1 MRLNDA
7 NDALA
12 RLIPAGLVSA
22 IERLAGARSQNDVIE
37 TLRATARRVAGA
49 DGICIVLRDGGNC
62 FYVEEDAIGPLWKGS
77 KFPME
82 TCISG
87 WAMSHGE
94 TVVIPDVFLD
104 DRIPHA
110 IYRQTFVKSLVM
122 TPIGR
127 GEPIA
132 ALGAYWARNYAAPKE
147 VIETLEALARAAA
160 TALENVYLIGA
171 LSASLSKMEL
181 AREELRHRLN
191 AALDAIDT
199 YGKAALEREAARA
212 LGQRVKAIRR
222 AHTVLDNSLASDAT
236 VLLGDLV
243 SAELDLYRT
252 DAPDRIKASGPDVR
266 LSGAQAIAVGIVLN
280 ELAANAARSGA
291 LKSLSGEVNVSW
303 REENRV
309 IALQWQE
316 IDSLTAKRGVEDNI
330 NSHMVR
336 MLVTSQLGGTV
347 RGAVA
352 EGAVTVT
359 VEFPAEA
366 AIAFPENRPGD

>member
-7 NDALA
+7 NEAPG

-22 IERLAGARSQNDVIE
+22 IERLAGARSRDDVIE

-49 DGICIVLRDGGNC
+49 DGISIVLRDGGKC

-87 WAMSHGE
+87 WAMSHDE
-94 TVVIPDVFLD
+94 TVMIPDIFLD

-132 ALGAYWARNYAAPKE
+132 ALGAYWARNYTAPKE

-171 LSASLSKMEL
+171 LSASLRKMEL

-191 AALDAIDT
+191 TALDAIDT
-199 YGKAALEREAARA
+199 YGQAALEREQARA

-222 AHTVLDNSLASDAT
+222 AHTVLDHSLSSDET

-252 DAPDRIKASGPDVR
+252 EAQDSIKVSGSGVR

-291 LKSLSGEVNVSW
+291 LKSLSGEVKVSW

-316 IDSLTAKRGVEDNI
+316 IDSLTAKRGVEENI

-336 MLVTSQLGGTV
+336 MLVTSQLGGTI

-352 EGAVTVT
+352 DGAVTVT
-359 VEFPAEA
+359 VEFPAEV
-366 AIAFPENRPGD
+366 AIAFPGNKPGD